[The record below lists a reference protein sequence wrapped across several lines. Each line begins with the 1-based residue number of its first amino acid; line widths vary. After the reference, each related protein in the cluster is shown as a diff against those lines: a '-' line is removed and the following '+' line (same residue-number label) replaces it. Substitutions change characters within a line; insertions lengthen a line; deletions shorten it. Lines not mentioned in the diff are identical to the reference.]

1 MLFAI
6 RPLSRAEL
14 QSDRR
19 HQENP
24 TKLTKVLTTY
34 NHLFSLYN
42 QDKAD
47 TVCSP
52 DAGINCY
59 SGSQTR

>member
-6 RPLSRAEL
+6 RLPSRAEL
-14 QSDRR
+14 QSDRW

-24 TKLTKVLTTY
+24 TKLTKFIIPY

-42 QDKAD
+42 KDKTD
-47 TVCSP
+47 T
-52 DAGINCY
+52 GRWNKLL
-59 SGSQTR
+59 